1 MNDFRA
7 TNGLAVDFELGSVAA
22 TYALQSERQ
31 LIFCPTTRVKN
42 MGQKHIEIQ
51 LPSRL
56 WYIEPVL
63 ALLKQL
69 AQQLGFCQERIADIQ
84 LAIDEICG
92 NAIEHGSEDDD
103 RGIAISIDVNDHQLD
118 ILVRDKGTQDR
129 EDWLTTGNLEEIY
142 QRRAPDQERGH
153 GIYVV
158 EQLSDKVKME
168 PNSFGGTDVRVSFS
182 LPTDELRPRNPSPST
197 RPFR

>member
-1 MNDFRA
+1 
-7 TNGLAVDFELGSVAA
+7 
-22 TYALQSERQ
+22 
-31 LIFCPTTRVKN
+31 
-42 MGQKHIEIQ
+42 MGQEHIEIQ

-69 AQQLGFCQERIADIQ
+69 AQQLGFCQPRIADIQ

-92 NAIEHGSEDDD
+92 NAIEHGSEGNDT
-103 RGIAISIDVNDHQLD
+103 GIIISIDVNDHQLD

-129 EDWLTTGNLEEIY
+129 GDWLTAEKLKEIY
-142 QRRAPDQERGH
+142 QRRAPDRERGH
-153 GIYVV
+153 GIFMV
-158 EQLSDKVKME
+158 EKLSDEVKME

-182 LPTDELRPRNPSPST
+182 LPTDELRPRNTTPST
-197 RPFR
+197 

>member
-1 MNDFRA
+1 
-7 TNGLAVDFELGSVAA
+7 
-22 TYALQSERQ
+22 
-31 LIFCPTTRVKN
+31 

-56 WYIEPVL
+56 WYIEPLL

-92 NAIEHGSEDDD
+92 NAIEHGSEGNDT
-103 RGIAISIDVNDHQLD
+103 GIAISIDVNDHQLD
-118 ILVRDKGTQDR
+118 ILVRDKGMQDR
-129 EDWLTTGNLEEIY
+129 GDWLTAEKLEEIY
-142 QRRAPDQERGH
+142 ERRAPDRERGH
-153 GIYVV
+153 GIYMV
-158 EQLSDKVKME
+158 EQLSDDVKME

-182 LPTDELRPRNPSPST
+182 LPTDEISSRNTIPSIEPT
-197 RPFR
+197 R

>member
-1 MNDFRA
+1 M
-7 TNGLAVDFELGSVAA
+7 LSSWFELAYAA
-22 TYALQSERQ
+22 AIYALQFEQ
-31 LIFCPTTRVKN
+31 IPIFSPAAFDQN
-42 MGQKHIEIQ
+42 MGQEHIEIH

-69 AQQLGFCQERIADIQ
+69 AQQLGFCQQRVADIQ

-92 NAIEHGSEDDD
+92 NAIEHGSEGNDK
-103 RGIAISIDVNDHQLD
+103 GIAIDIDVKDHQLD

-129 EDWLTTGNLEEIY
+129 GEWLTAGNLEEIS

-153 GIYVV
+153 GIYMV
-158 EQLSDKVKME
+158 EELSDEVKME
-168 PNSFGGTDVRVSFS
+168 PNSFGGTDVRVSFT
-182 LPTDELRPRNPSPST
+182 LPSDQLRPRNTKPSSRLT
-197 RPFR
+197 R